1 MKLSEARVLFLARES
16 LAKLRDEGLAEI
28 SNFPLALRQAREI
41 VAQFNEEGDAIDQ
54 IVRRKINSIKR
65 GITEG
70 SNEWTI
76 LYRRYRDE
84 EMRKKGPQRS
94 GRHPRDREWMTTN
107 FASDRTHASAKS
119 RSGSRT
125 SIPTKS
131 ITLRAMAS

>member
-16 LAKLRDEGLAEI
+16 LAKLREEGLAEI

-41 VAQFNEEGDAIDQ
+41 VAQYNEEGDAIDQ

-70 SNEWTI
+70 SNEWAI

-84 EMRKKGPQRS
+84 EMRKKGPQR
-94 GRHPRDREWMTTN
+94 
-107 FASDRTHASAKS
+107 
-119 RSGSRT
+119 
-125 SIPTKS
+125 
-131 ITLRAMAS
+131 